1 VVVGA
6 SGVLDRLRRLDLV
19 ILIPVGLLLA
29 LGLLLIHSATSEGGD
44 QVPRQLRWL
53 VIGVLLAIP
62 LTLYPY
68 TRMLR
73 FAPILYIAGLASL
86 VGLYFFGSTINHA
99 KRWII
104 IGGQQVQPSELMK
117 VVTVL
122 LLARSLRFGRV
133 LDRTRKWIV
142 PLTVGVLPA
151 ALIVVQPDLGTAL
164 LFAPLAFSVVLVS
177 GIPLRSLVLLAV
189 LGAVL
194 VGGGYEFVLRDYQK
208 ERIWTAY
215 NYDRLTASQRAGPAY
230 QLNQSL
236 TAISGGGFNGHGHGE
251 GELTQAGM
259 LPLDYNDFIF
269 AVLAEEHGLV
279 GCVAV
284 VLLFCV
290 LVLVVFRVAWQ
301 TRDPAGRLICVGI
314 GTLIGA
320 QALVHMAVTL
330 GLAPTTGMTLPLV
343 SYGGSSLLVTIAGL
357 ALVQN
362 VAINRPR
369 TPIAS
374 TR

>member
-1 VVVGA
+1 MVVAAAGI
-6 SGVLDRLRRLDLV
+6 LDRLRRVDLGV
-19 ILIPVGLLLA
+19 LLPVGLLLA
-29 LGLLLIHSATSEGGD
+29 LGLALIHSATDGGGA
-44 QVPRQLRWL
+44 QVPRQLRWIA
-53 VIGVLLAIP
+53 IGVLVAIP
-62 LTLYPY
+62 FTLYPY

-73 FAPILYIAGLASL
+73 FAPMFYLAGIVALI
-86 VGLYFFGSTINHA
+86 GLYFFGPTINHA

-117 VVTVL
+117 LVTVL
-122 LLARSLRFGRV
+122 LLARTLRFGRV

-142 PLTVGVLPA
+142 PLSVGVVPA
-151 ALIVVQPDLGTAL
+151 ALILVQPDLGTAL

-177 GIPLRSLVLLAV
+177 GIPLRSLGLLAL
-189 LGAVL
+189 LGAIL

-236 TAISGGGFNGHGHGE
+236 TAISGGGLSGQGHGE
-251 GELTQAGM
+251 GVLTQSGM
-259 LPLDYNDFIF
+259 LPLDYNDFVF
-269 AVLAEEHGLV
+269 AVLAEEHGFV
-279 GCVAV
+279 GCCV
-284 VLLFCV
+284 VLLLFSV
-290 LVLVVFRVAWQ
+290 LILAIFRVAWQ

-343 SYGGSSLLVTIAGL
+343 SYGGSSLLVTLAGL

-369 TPIAS
+369 TPIVS
-374 TR
+374 MR

>member
-1 VVVGA
+1 MVGTA
-6 SGVLDRLRRLDLV
+6 GILDRLRRVDLGV
-19 ILIPVGLLLA
+19 ALPVVLLMA
-29 LGLLLIHSATSEGGD
+29 LGLLLIYSATGEGGT

-53 VIGVLLAIP
+53 AIGTLIVIP
-62 LTLYPY
+62 LSLYPY

-73 FAPILYIAGLASL
+73 FAPILYVAGLAAL

-117 VVTVL
+117 LVTVL
-122 LLARSLRFGRV
+122 LLARTLRFGRV
-133 LDRTRKWIV
+133 LDRARKWIV
-142 PLTVGVLPA
+142 PLSVGVLPA

-177 GIPLRSLVLLAV
+177 GIPLRSLVLLAL

-236 TAISGGGFNGHGHGE
+236 TAISGGGLNGQGHGE
-251 GELTQAGM
+251 GQLTQSGM
-259 LPLDYNDFIF
+259 LPLDYNDFVF
-269 AVLAEEHGLV
+269 AVLAEEHGFV
-279 GCVAV
+279 GCTAVA
-284 VLLFCV
+284 LLFSV
-290 LVLVVFRVAWQ
+290 LVLAIFRVAWQ

-314 GTLIGA
+314 GTLIGS

-343 SYGGSSLLVTIAGL
+343 SYGGSSLLVTMGGL

-369 TPIAS
+369 TPIVS